1 MKKYLQKF
9 SSLVLALLVLVS
21 TFSFTVEK
29 HFCGD
34 ILVDQA
40 VFSKVEDC
48 GMNSMV
54 LDDMPSNMLT
64 NKSCC
69 TNTHL
74 QVEGQDELK
83 ISFQNI
89 SLDQQ
94 VFLAA
99 FTISFI
105 QLFEGATE
113 QIIPFKEYS
122 PPLLVT
128 DINLLDQVFLI

>member
-1 MKKYLQKF
+1 M
-9 SSLVLALLVLVS
+9 LALLVLVS

-40 VFSKVEDC
+40 VFSKIEDC
-48 GMNSMV
+48 GMNSMIM
-54 LDDMPSNMLT
+54 DDMQSSMIT

-69 TNTHL
+69 SNTHL
-74 QVEGQDELK
+74 KVDGQDELK

-94 VFLAA
+94 VFIAA
-99 FTISFI
+99 FTVSFI
-105 QLFEGATE
+105 QLFESATE
-113 QIIPFKEYS
+113 QIIPFKDYS
-122 PPLLVT
+122 PPILVT

>member
-1 MKKYLQKF
+1 MKKAFQKF

-40 VFSKVEDC
+40 IFSKVKDC
-48 GMNSMV
+48 GMSSME
-54 LDDMPSNMLT
+54 MEAMQASIITKNT
-64 NKSCC
+64 CC
-69 TNTHL
+69 SNTHL
-74 QVEGQDELK
+74 TVDGQDELK
-83 ISFQNI
+83 ISFDTI

-99 FTISFI
+99 FSISFI
-105 QLFEGATE
+105 ELFESASE
-113 QIIPFKEYS
+113 HVIPFKDYS
-122 PPLLVT
+122 PPILVT
-128 DINLLDQVFLI
+128 DIHLLDQVFLI